1 MATRLFRFLGKGLGF
16 VKDKPTCEPC
26 ESCDEQQ
33 GEEPIESPV
42 QATLNEDLLIEQ
54 LFAGVPKNLGVTRA
68 DVKVCCYFR
77 VYPCCTVLCGAA
89 VFVTTTQLI
98 QLCFCCTI
106 AFERPHTVQTYN
118 AGSTVK

>member
-77 VYPCCTVLCGAA
+77 VYPCCTVSGCC
-89 VFVTTTQLI
+89 I
-98 QLCFCCTI
+98 CFCCTI